1 VTTSYQEQW
10 QAYRVRRRNLVLLL
24 LAQFIGIIPFLSF
37 VAFIDRKLFSVTSL
51 VMPAAFVWALWYLST
66 AFRLRSFP
74 CPRCGKNFLDSI
86 FNSYR
91 NPRAYLFG
99 RECFYCAC
107 ESLQTSSAKGSHARE
122 AVANSCEVVFSD
134 RGRERKPSCR
144 AGR

>member
-99 RECFYCAC
+99 RECFYCG
-107 ESLQTSSAKGSHARE
+107 L
-122 AVANSCEVVFSD
+122 
-134 RGRERKPSCR
+134 RKF
-144 AGR
+144 ADF